1 VTQETSTS
9 HHKTTKAQKSLGAR
23 AWRLEE
29 LPRTP
34 LSRAAE
40 NAEKPDFSLPFS
52 SAAAPL
58 YAMLL
63 PKGREACSGDS
74 AVTKDTS
81 LFTVLTA
88 RRPGAL
94 RRRTGTAVA
103 GLATLAVVSGLTAS
117 PVASLPPSPECPLA
131 YPAADVVKGQAVTG
145 LTVTSGTTPE
155 GFSGEVLGVIRD
167 GIAPGLDMIM
177 ARLSSSEIDRV
188 GIWQGMSGSP
198 VYAADGRL
206 VGAVAYGLAWGP
218 SPVAGITPAEE
229 MYRQIDDA
237 PTAPAAVTRAT
248 DVDIPPALTHRL
260 VTTGVLDA
268 QEAKDGMTRLP
279 LPVGISGMV
288 NAKRLRQAQR
298 AFAIPGATVHRSGSA
313 TSADE
318 KIPVV
323 AGGNLAAS
331 LSYGDVSTIGVGTAT
346 AVCGDQ
352 VLAFGH
358 PMAFTGPSKLTMHG
372 ADAVYVQED
381 PVGPGFKVANAGA
394 PVGAI
399 LQDRLSGLM
408 GVQDATAVPGT
419 TDITSYVEVP
429 GEWSRTGTTRISVPD
444 SVPDIAAF
452 HLLAD
457 QDRVFDGISG
467 GSATV
472 GWTVFGT
479 RANGNRFVYHRSDRF
494 ATEQDLSFDPTF
506 DLYDDLARIHFNELE
521 DVTVDRITSSSTLS
535 RTYRAYKIAKVRMRV
550 GGRWRLLRSD
560 LPLFLRG
567 GTTKRF
573 RVVLTSPALGRRLV
587 RVKVAVPER
596 IGHKSGVLEIVGGNS
611 DYGFGEDFF
620 FDEGGYMGS
629 DANAPKTFGGMM
641 NRLRNEPHNSDVV
654 ARLMLFRRNGSTRE
668 VTSTR
673 GTNGVV
679 NGGVT
684 VEVMG
689 IGGRHA
695 AR

>member
-1 VTQETSTS
+1 
-9 HHKTTKAQKSLGAR
+9 
-23 AWRLEE
+23 
-29 LPRTP
+29 
-34 LSRAAE
+34 
-40 NAEKPDFSLPFS
+40 
-52 SAAAPL
+52 
-58 YAMLL
+58 MLL

-74 AVTKDTS
+74 AVTKDTP
-81 LFTVLTA
+81 LFTALTA

-131 YPAADVVKGQAVTG
+131 YPAADVVKGQEVTG

-155 GFSGEVLGVIRD
+155 SFSGEVLGVIHD

-177 ARLSSSEIDRV
+177 ARLTSSEIDRV

-206 VGAVAYGLAWGP
+206 IGAVSYGLAWGP

-229 MYRQIDDA
+229 MYRQLDA
-237 PTAPAAVTRAT
+237 VPTAPEPTVRAT
-248 DVDIPPALTHRL
+248 DVDIPPAMTQRL
-260 VTTGVLDA
+260 VGSGVLDQDEA
-268 QEAKDGMTRLP
+268 QDGLTRLP

-313 TSADE
+313 TSDE
-318 KIPVV
+318 EKKIPVV

-331 LSYGDVSTIGVGTAT
+331 LSYGDVSAIGVGTAT

-358 PMAFTGPSKLTMHG
+358 PMAFTGPSMLTMHG

-394 PVGAI
+394 PVGAV

-408 GVQDATAVPGT
+408 GVQDATAVPDT
-419 TDITSYVEVP
+419 TDVTSYVEVP
-429 GEWSRTGTTRISVPD
+429 GDWSRTGTTRISVPD

-457 QDRVFDGISG
+457 QDRVFDGIRE

-479 RANGNRFVYHRSDRF
+479 RANGNRFVYQRSDRF
-494 ATEQDLSFDPTF
+494 ANEYDVSFEPTF

-521 DVTVDRITSSSTLS
+521 DVTIDKITSTSTMS
-535 RTYRAYKIAKVRMRV
+535 RAYRAWKIAKVRIRA
-550 GGRWRLLRSD
+550 GGRWRLLSSD
-560 LPLFLRG
+560 MPLFLRG

-587 RVKVAVPER
+587 TVKVEVPER
-596 IGHKSGVLEIVGGNS
+596 IGHKSGLLEIIGGNS

-620 FDEGGYMGS
+620 FDEGGYLGS
-629 DANAPKTFGGMM
+629 DPNAPKTFGGMM

-668 VTSTR
+668 VTSTA
-673 GTNGVV
+673 GTNAVV

-689 IGGRHA
+689 MGTGAGGPRMGPYFKSL
-695 AR
+695 R